1 MCSTFDKRMRFNIM
15 TNYLRKTK
23 NVFCG
28 FFLIMSSSASE
39 LLVST
44 SSEDDYLALCH
55 QEVYVSVHRDKLSLT
70 CNI

>member
-1 MCSTFDKRMRFNIM
+1 M

-44 SSEDDYLALCH
+44 SSEDATVWH
-55 QEVYVSVHRDKLSLT
+55 YVIRKFT
-70 CNI
+70 CPFIEINFL